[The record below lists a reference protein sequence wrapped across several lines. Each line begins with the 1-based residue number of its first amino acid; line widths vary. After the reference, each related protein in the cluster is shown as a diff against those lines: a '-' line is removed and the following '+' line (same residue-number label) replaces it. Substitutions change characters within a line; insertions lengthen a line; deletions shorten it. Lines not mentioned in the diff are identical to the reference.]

1 MTFLTFPIR
10 RHLLM
15 AMSALAADTMIVSPL
30 LAQNAKS
37 AINVLAGGRV
47 AIHGYDPVAY
57 LVDGGPRKGR
67 SDLAV
72 EHGGARWLFASEE
85 NRRRFE
91 ADPAR
96 YIPAY
101 GGYCAYGVAQGY
113 LVKIDPEAWSVVD
126 GRVYLNYDKPVQ
138 QSWLKDVPGYV
149 AAANVNW
156 PKLTGRQ

>member
-1 MTFLTFPIR
+1 MTYVTSLSR

-15 AMSALAADTMIVSPL
+15 ALPALAAGMVMVSPL
-30 LAQNAKS
+30 LAQNAQPP
-37 AINVLAGGRV
+37 INMLAGGRI

-67 SDLAV
+67 PDLAF

-96 YIPAY
+96 YLPAY

-126 GRVYLNYDKPVQ
+126 GRVYLNYDKPVRE
-138 QSWLKDVPGYV
+138 SWLKDVPGFIST
-149 AAANVNW
+149 ANANW
-156 PKLTGRQ
+156 PKLTGRR

>member
-1 MTFLTFPIR
+1 MPYLTSPSR

-15 AMSALAADTMIVSPL
+15 ALPALAAGTAIVSPL
-30 LAQNAKS
+30 LAQNANP
-37 AINVLAGGRV
+37 AINMLAGGRV

-67 SDLAV
+67 PDLAV
-72 EHGGARWLFASEE
+72 EHAGARWLFASEE

-101 GGYCAYGVAQGY
+101 GGYCAYGVAHGY

-126 GRVYLNYDKPVQ
+126 GRVYLNYDKPVRE
-138 QSWLKDVPGYV
+138 SWLKDVPGFV
-149 AAANVNW
+149 AAANTNW
-156 PKLTGRQ
+156 PKLTGSQ